1 MKEDRWRMI
10 GEDTRTAVRGVEIVE
25 GGSDNMGVRES
36 IKKIYIFSDTCQIFL
51 NTLPLPR

>member
-1 MKEDRWRMI
+1 MKEDMWRMI

>member
-25 GGSDNMGVRES
+25 GGSDNIGVREG
-36 IKKIYIFSDTCQIFL
+36 IKKSTYFSSSV
-51 NTLPLPR
+51 PLS